1 MLNRKSDD
9 MVFGGVCSGIAD
21 YYDIDTWLVRLITL
35 ILIVC
40 NNVAILVY
48 IVLWIYLKKR

>member
-35 ILIVC
+35 ILIVFT
-40 NNVAILVY
+40 NVAILVY